1 MPEGQGNQER
11 WTSSC
16 FTKQPPQSGSHFSR
30 GAKVLFKIWF
40 LPFLPLPSLGR
51 KSPNHPSPV
60 MASSGPCHP
69 ISQLRA
75 KVHFSK
81 WKPNYTN
88 PLIKFIQWLPTALE
102 IEVRNQILQC
112 PSSLVTFHRASLSLL
127 LRAFSKFIEH
137 THYSSC
143 TEPSPGHPSLSLS
156 FLSSS
161 PSQLLVLLGSVLTSL
176 MDKLSLTSVNRSF
189 IIGSLGTLC
198 FSFLALTT
206 AVVLRFFC
214 GILSLLFL
222 SSTQVPIFRNLKN

>member
-1 MPEGQGNQER
+1 MSGCHWSPQYWGCLWMSLRKRLLPSFCVQDAGR
-11 WTSSC
+11 AGKSGALAI
-16 FTKQPPQSGSHFSR
+16 FLLTKQPPQSGSHFSR
-30 GAKVLFKIWF
+30 GAKVLFKVWF

-60 MASSGPCHP
+60 MANSGPCHP
-69 ISQLRA
+69 LSQLRA

-112 PSSLVTFHRASLSLL
+112 PSSPVTFHQASLSLL

-137 THYSSC
+137 THSSSC
-143 TEPSPGHPSLSLS
+143 TEPSPGHSSLSLS

-176 MDKLSLTSVNRSF
+176 MDKLSLTSLNRSF
-189 IIGSLGTLC
+189 IL
-198 FSFLALTT
+198 
-206 AVVLRFFC
+206 
-214 GILSLLFL
+214 
-222 SSTQVPIFRNLKN
+222 